1 MNYLVA
7 AYIAIW
13 AVLFVYLFSINA
25 RQRRLQKEV
34 ESLQKQL
41 ERLWQVTSDQ

>member
-13 AVLFVYLFSINA
+13 VVLFVYLFSLGS

-41 ERLWQVTSDQ
+41 EHL

>member
-1 MNYLVA
+1 MTYLMT

-13 AVLFVYLFSINA
+13 LILFVYLFSLNS
-25 RQRRLQKEV
+25 RQRSLQKEV

-41 ERLWQVTSDQ
+41 ER

>member
-1 MNYLVA
+1 MNYLMA

-13 AVLFVYLFSINA
+13 MVLFVYLFSLSS

-34 ESLQKQL
+34 EALQKK
-41 ERLWQVTSDQ
+41 VNSI

>member
-1 MNYLVA
+1 MA

-13 AVLFVYLFSINA
+13 LVLFVYLFSLNS
-25 RQRRLQKEV
+25 RQRSLQREV

-41 ERLWQVTSDQ
+41 DQLATGH